1 MVFAFFR
8 RSAAW
13 LVGRSTLVL
22 LVSALLAVALIGGVG
37 MSASVLVAERVQ
49 GSGSAINIAGSLRRY
64 AHRAGA
70 MVVATGLGGRIGAAE
85 VEAAL
90 ADFDATLVQADL
102 LRVLER
108 DEGSVAN
115 AIYRGIAVSWQSQL
129 QPQLRELAAA
139 YGSASPE
146 AYDRLLAQVDDFVAQ
161 INTLVAVLEQDA
173 EASLQRLRD
182 ILAAALLV
190 SVMVVVLALLAIRRR
205 VLRPLGELRAAAQRI
220 AARDFSARIGAVGR
234 DELGQVGAAFDA
246 MADELSVAYRELEHG
261 VEEKTAD
268 LTRSNRSLALLY
280 HVIAR
285 LYHSPA
291 SAASYAETL
300 RDIEEM
306 LDLKGS
312 FACMEPKHGGA
323 SAILVSNIPGCVEG
337 ADCARCRGKR
347 EPWSYQSGPLG
358 DELMVPLRDAE
369 HMYGMLRLVLPAGRR
384 LEDWQRDLVEAL
396 SRHMGIALGI
406 TRQSERE
413 RLLALQE
420 ERSIIARELH
430 DSLAQSLSYMK
441 IQLSLLAP
449 DVADPS
455 RRAQAQ
461 ARLADLRE
469 GLDSAYRQLRE
480 LLSSFRLHI
489 DGDLSALLA
498 ATVEEFAAR
507 SGLPV
512 ALKVNL
518 AGCELR
524 PNQEVHVVHLV
535 REALSNAVRHAGAA
549 RLGVSMTCLADGNVE
564 LAVEDDGAGFAP
576 RGEAQPHHYGLAI
589 MQERAR
595 GLGGALTIA
604 TPPGGGTRVSV
615 RFDPHRPFTDNSLQE
630 LQANA

>member
-90 ADFDATLVQADL
+90 ADFDATLEQAEL

-108 DEGSVAN
+108 EQGSVAA
-115 AIYRGIAVSWQSQL
+115 AIYRGIVASWQA
-129 QPQLRELAAA
+129 QLRPVLRDLAERRGA
-139 YGSASPE
+139 ASPD
-146 AYDRLLAQVDDFVAQ
+146 AHDRVLAQVDDFVAQ
-161 INTLVAVLEQDA
+161 INTLVAVLEQEA

-190 SVMVVVLALLAIRRR
+190 SALVVALALLAIRRR
-205 VLRPLGELRAAAQRI
+205 VLLPLGELRAAAQRI

-246 MADELSVAYRELEHG
+246 MADELSVAYRELEHR